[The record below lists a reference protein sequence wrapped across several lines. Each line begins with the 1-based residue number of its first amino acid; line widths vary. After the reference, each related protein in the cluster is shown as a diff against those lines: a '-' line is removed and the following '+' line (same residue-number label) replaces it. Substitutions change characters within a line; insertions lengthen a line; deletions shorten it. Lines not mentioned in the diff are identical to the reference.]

1 MIYCL
6 CLYRGGERKAN
17 AMADLPQRT
26 LCLCVKLSSLS
37 VPNSRASN
45 VANELVFPLG
55 PLFAI
60 LTSPFKPKSFVC
72 NTYKK
77 HGGGRGYVPPFVN
90 RSPNA
95 PCGTHS
101 KAGKSNP
108 LIRLLHNS
116 RTPGGWG
123 SALRHRPADSA
134 FSLQPLTF
142 NFRLSPPVCNHDSPV
157 TKRGPRNTGHGSRL
171 HEPANL

>member
-17 AMADLPQRT
+17 AMSALPLRT

-37 VPNSRASN
+37 GPNSRASN
-45 VANELVFPLG
+45 VADELVFPLS
-55 PLFAI
+55 PLLAI
-60 LTSPFKPKSFVC
+60 LTSPFKPKSFVR
-72 NTYKK
+72 NAYKK

-101 KAGKSNP
+101 NARKSNP

-142 NFRLSPPVCNHDSPV
+142 NFRLSPPVCNHDPPA
-157 TKRGPRNTGHGSRL
+157 TEHGSRIT
-171 HEPANL
+171 PP